1 MVCKVAVVKDEEHL
15 SGAIVLEIRGM
26 TCSKCEDAIK
36 AAALKCIGVK
46 DAKVSHKEG
55 KATIKANFFKVDV
68 NELRDVV
75 EGTGFSVSTMY
86 FNTEIG

>member
-15 SGAIVLEIRGM
+15 SGNIVLEVRGM

-36 AAALKCIGVK
+36 AATLKCIGVK
-46 DAKVSHKEG
+46 GAKVSHKEG
-55 KATIKANFFKVDV
+55 KATIKANFFRVDV

-75 EGTGFSVSTMY
+75 EGTGFSVSRMY
-86 FNTEIG
+86 FNTEI

>member
-15 SGAIVLEIRGM
+15 SGNIILEIKGM

-36 AAALKCIGVK
+36 AVALKCIGVK
-46 DAKVSHKEG
+46 DAKISHKEG

-75 EGTGFSVSTMY
+75 EGNGFLVSAMY
-86 FNTEIG
+86 FHTNI